1 MVAFLTE
8 EVKSRWNKVLNAGEK
23 IADAYRRNVT
33 TILLENTQKAL
44 REAAPTNVTG
54 NVQNYDPVVISLLRR
69 AAPKL
74 ISYEIGATQPMTGPT
89 GLVFAMRARY
99 PGGDGNMF
107 DDVEALFDEANT
119 AWGGAGSEGT
129 VGTAS
134 TYDTAADPSVMAVT
148 EDTAK
153 YTTGTGMTTSQLELL
168 SSGGSAPEMKEM
180 GFTIEKVVVTA
191 KGRALKATFTTE
203 LQQDLKAIHGLD
215 ADAELTNILS
225 TELLAEINRE
235 FVRTMYIIAKIGAQD
250 AKITTKGTF
259 DMSTDSD
266 GRWSAEQYKGL
277 KMQIEKE
284 ANMIQKETRRGRGN
298 IIVASPNVVAALSES
313 GRLDYAPALQT
324 ELNLDVATTTYAGL
338 LDGRFKVYSDPYLAG
353 NSADFVCAGYR
364 GTNEYDAG
372 LFYCPYV
379 PLEVYRTTGENDFQP
394 RIGFKTRYGMIANP
408 FASANGALTRHA
420 NGYYRKMKVVNL

>member
-1 MVAFLTE
+1 MVSFLNE
-8 EVKSRWNKVLNAGEK
+8 EVKSRWSKVINAGGG

-74 ISYEIGATQPMTGPT
+74 ISYDLGAVQPMTGPT

-99 PGGDGNMF
+99 PEGDGNMF
-107 DDVEALFDEANT
+107 EDVEALFNEANT
-119 AWGGAGSEGT
+119 AHGGAGSDGT
-129 VGTAS
+129 VGKAVESDLAS
-134 TYDTAADPSVMAVT
+134 DPHAAA
-148 EDTAK
+148 
-153 YTTGTGMTTSQLELL
+153 YTTGTGMTTSQLEMLGAT
-168 SSGGSAPEMKEM
+168 GGSEMREM

-215 ADAELTNILS
+215 ADGELTNILS

-235 FVRTMYIIAKIGAQD
+235 FVRTMYIIAKVGAQE
-250 AKITTKGTF
+250 AKIATKGTF
-259 DMSTDSD
+259 DMATDSD

-277 KMQIEKE
+277 KMQMEKE
-284 ANMIQKETRRGRGN
+284 ANMIQKDTRRGRGN
-298 IIVASPNVVAALSES
+298 VIVASPNVVAALSES

-324 ELNLDVATTTYAGL
+324 ELNLDVATTTFAGV

-353 NSADFVCAGYR
+353 NESEFAMVGFR
-364 GTNEYDAG
+364 GNNEYDAG

-379 PLEVYRTTGENDFQP
+379 PLEVYRTQGQDDFQP

-408 FASANGALTRHA
+408 FASANGALTA
-420 NGYYRKMKVVNL
+420 GSNGYFRKIKVVGL

>member
-1 MVAFLTE
+1 MTEFLTE
-8 EVKSRWNKVLNAGEK
+8 EVKNRWSKVIKAGEK
-23 IADAYRRNVT
+23 ITDAYRRNVT

-44 REAAPTNVTG
+44 REAAPTNATG
-54 NVQNYDPVVISLLRR
+54 NVQNYDPVIISLIRR

-74 ISYEIGATQPMTGPT
+74 ISYDIGAVQPMTGPT

-99 PGGDGNMF
+99 PEGDGNLM
-107 DDVEALFDEANT
+107 DDPEALFDEANT
-119 AWGGAGSEGT
+119 AWGGKGSDGT
-129 VGTAS
+129 IGTAG
-134 TYDTAADPSVMAVT
+134 TYDKATDPSVMVDSST
-148 EDTAK
+148 QDNYKYGSGMDT
-153 YTTGTGMTTSQLELL
+153 SELEAL
-168 SSGGSAPEMKEM
+168 GSAGGTAMKEM

-235 FVRTMYIIAKIGAQD
+235 YVRTMYTVAKVGAQD
-250 AKITTKGTF
+250 AKIQTKGTF
-259 DMSTDSD
+259 DMTVDSD
-266 GRWSAEQYKGL
+266 GRWTAEQFKGL
-277 KMQIEKE
+277 KIQIEKE
-284 ANMIQKETRRGRGN
+284 ANWLQKDTRRGRGN
-298 IIVASPNVVAALSES
+298 IVVASPNVVSALAEA
-313 GRLDYAPALQT
+313 GRLDYTPAMQT
-324 ELNLDVATTTYAGL
+324 DLNVDVATTTYAGV

-353 NSADFVCAGYR
+353 NSSDFVVTGYR

-379 PLEVYRTTGENDFQP
+379 PLEVYRTQGQDDFQP

-408 FASANGALTRHA
+408 FACANGELKRHS

>member
-1 MVAFLTE
+1 MVSFLTE

-23 IADAYRRNVT
+23 ITDAYRRNVT

-74 ISYEIGATQPMTGPT
+74 ISYDIGAVQPMTGPT
-89 GLVFAMRARY
+89 GLVFAMRAKY
-99 PGGDGNMF
+99 ASGEGALA

-119 AWGGAGSEGT
+119 AFGGAGSDGV
-129 VGTAS
+129 VGKAVAS
-134 TYDTAADPSVMAVT
+134 DIATDPNA
-148 EDTAK
+148 EA
-153 YTTGTGMTTSQLELL
+153 YTTGMGMTTSQLESL
-168 SSGGSAPEMKEM
+168 GSADVAMREM

-235 FVRTMYIIAKIGAQD
+235 FVRTMYVVAKVGAQD
-250 AKITTKGTF
+250 AKIATKGTF
-259 DMSTDSD
+259 DMTVDSD

-284 ANMIQKETRRGRGN
+284 ANMVQKETRRGRGN

-324 ELNLDVATTTYAGL
+324 ELNLDVATTTFAGV

-353 NSADFVCAGYR
+353 NESDFAVTGFR
-364 GTNEYDAG
+364 GNNEYDAG

-379 PLEVYRTTGENDFQP
+379 PLEVYRTQGQDDFQP

-408 FASANGALTRHA
+408 FASANGELAKA
-420 NGYYRKMKVVNL
+420 SNSYYRKMKIVNL

>member
-1 MVAFLTE
+1 MVQFLTE
-8 EVKSRWNKVLNAGEK
+8 EVKNRWSKVLNAGEK
-23 IADAYRRNVT
+23 ITDAYKKNVT

-44 REAAPTNVTG
+44 REAAPTNMTS
-54 NVQNYDPVVISLLRR
+54 NVQNYDPVIISLIRR

-74 ISYEIGATQPMTGPT
+74 ISYDLGATQPMTGPT

-99 PGGDGNMF
+99 PAGDGNLS
-107 DDVEALFDEANT
+107 DDVEALFNEADT
-119 AWGGAGSEGT
+119 AWGGKGSTGT
-129 VGTAS
+129 IGTAG
-134 TYDTAADPSVMAVT
+134 TYDNATDPSVMNDSST
-148 EDTAK
+148 QDN
-153 YTTGTGMTTSQLELL
+153 YTTGTGMSTTELESLG
-168 SSGGSAPEMKEM
+168 SVGGTEMKEM

-235 FVRTMYIIAKIGAQD
+235 FVRTMYVVAKIGAQE
-250 AKITTKGTF
+250 AKIQTKGTF
-259 DMSTDSD
+259 DMTVDSD

-277 KMQIEKE
+277 KMQVEKE
-284 ANMIQKETRRGRGN
+284 ANVIQKDTRRGRGN
-298 IIVASPNVVAALSES
+298 VIVASPNVVAALSES
-313 GRLDYAPALQT
+313 GRLDYAPAMQT
-324 ELNLDVATTTYAGL
+324 EMNLDVATTTFAGI
-338 LDGRFKVYSDPYLAG
+338 LDGRFKVYSDPYLVG
-353 NSADFVCAGYR
+353 NSADFLVTGYR

-379 PLEVYRTTGENDFQP
+379 PLEVYRTQGQDDFQP

-408 FASANGALTRHA
+408 FASKNGELSRHG
-420 NGYYRKMKVVNL
+420 NGYYRKVKVVNL

>member
-1 MVAFLTE
+1 MVSFLTE
-8 EVKSRWNKVLNAGEK
+8 EVKGRWNKVLNAGEK
-23 IADAYRRNVT
+23 ITDAYRRNVT

-74 ISYEIGATQPMTGPT
+74 ISYDIGAVQPMTGPT
-89 GLVFAMRARY
+89 GLVFAMRAKY
-99 PGGDGNMF
+99 PSGAENLMNDA
-107 DDVEALFDEANT
+107 EALFDEANT
-119 AWGGAGSEGT
+119 AFGGAGSDGKI
-129 VGTAS
+129 GTAAEGDMLS
-134 TYDTAADPSVMAVT
+134 DPSAEGYSV
-148 EDTAK
+148 
-153 YTTGTGMTTSQLELL
+153 GTGMSTSQMESL
-168 SSGGSAPEMKEM
+168 GSADVAMREM

-235 FVRTMYIIAKIGAQD
+235 FVRTMYVVAKVGAQD
-250 AKITTKGTF
+250 AKIATKGTF
-259 DMSTDSD
+259 DMTTDSD

-284 ANMIQKETRRGRGN
+284 ANMVQKETRRGRGN

-324 ELNLDVATTTYAGL
+324 ELNLDVATTTFAGV

-353 NSADFVCAGYR
+353 NESDFAVTGFR
-364 GTNEYDAG
+364 GNNEYDAG

-379 PLEVYRTTGENDFQP
+379 PLEVYRTQGQDDFQP

-408 FASANGALTRHA
+408 FASKNGELAKSS
-420 NGYYRKMKVVNL
+420 NGYYRKMKIVNL